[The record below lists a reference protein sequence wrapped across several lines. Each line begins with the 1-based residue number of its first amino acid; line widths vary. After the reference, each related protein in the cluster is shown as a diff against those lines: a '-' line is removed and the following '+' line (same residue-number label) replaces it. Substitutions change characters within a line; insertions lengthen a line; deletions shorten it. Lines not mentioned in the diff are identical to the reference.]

1 VATNATDLKPHAWW
15 NVAIGFAT
23 WTLIVVMPASLMPTL
38 YGPIMDDMGWGRGQ
52 VTLFST
58 FKFGAGAFICFFL
71 GHIVDR
77 FGLNRVMLTSMTVTG
92 LAIASLFFVHD
103 IVAYCAAAAVLGAA
117 ILGCITCT
125 KVLISRWFSARLGFA
140 IGLALTGAGLAGLIV
155 PITATKLSAS
165 IGWRPTAAIMSATIF
180 VILIPLYLWKA
191 RETPAS
197 FGATAEEIDPPAA
210 ARVEALKQDT
220 SQQAT
225 FRDLLSMRTFWIV
238 VIAQVLIGAVDHAMT
253 DHLPLFLARD
263 AKLGPE
269 IAALGFSMMIV
280 AGALGKL
287 GFGWLF
293 DRYSVK
299 AVALCSLSMA
309 VGILLAFPLTGPFA
323 GVIAFS
329 AFTLLRGASHGG
341 VMVDIPIFSKHV
353 FGVRTLAKTVAIF
366 SAANSAGAAIAIGAI
381 GYAHDALGSY
391 TVSFIVLIVLAIVAA
406 ALVWRIEPKYWVR
419 NAQRQQTKPLAVP
432 VPASER

>member
-1 VATNATDLKPHAWW
+1 MATTATELKSQAWW
-15 NVAIGFAT
+15 NVAVGFTT
-23 WTLIVVMPASLMPTL
+23 WTLIVVMPATLMPTL
-38 YGPIMDDMGWGRGQ
+38 YGPIMDEMGWGRGQ
-52 VTLFST
+52 VTLFSS
-58 FKFGAGAFICFFL
+58 FKFGAGAVSAFFL
-71 GHIVDR
+71 GHLVDR
-77 FGLNRVMLTSMTVTG
+77 LGLSRVMLTGMAFTG
-92 LAIASLFFVHD
+92 LAIASLYFVD
-103 IVAYCAAAAVLGAA
+103 SLWAYCAAAALLGAA
-117 ILGCITCT
+117 ILACIVSV
-125 KVLISRWFSARLGFA
+125 KILISHWFSARLGFA
-140 IGLALTGAGLAGLIV
+140 IGMALTGAGLAGVVV
-155 PITATKLSAS
+155 PNAAIWLNQTV
-165 IGWRPTAAIMSATIF
+165 GWRATAGIMSLTIF
-180 VILIPLYLWKA
+180 LILIPLYLLKA
-191 RETPAS
+191 RETPTA
-197 FGATAEEIDPPAA
+197 FGSSAEEIDPPAA
-210 ARVEALKQDT
+210 TPGALLKQDT
-220 SQQAT
+220 SQQPA
-225 FRDLLSMRTFWIV
+225 FGDLLRTRTFWIV

-263 AKLGPE
+263 ANLGDKV
-269 IAALGFSMMIV
+269 AALGFSMMIV

-329 AFTLLRGASHGG
+329 VFTLMRGASHGG

-366 SAANSAGAAIAIGAI
+366 SAANSAGAAIAIGAV

-391 TVSFIVLIVLAIVAA
+391 TASFIVLIVLAIVAA

-419 NAQRQQTKPLAVP
+419 RIQRQQTKPLAVP